1 MPEHFLHESL
11 YRGEVAM
18 ARMGAARVIV
28 CGAGALG
35 SHLTENLVRQG
46 VCQLTVIDDDRV
58 EAHNIGTQVYEEGDI
73 GVPKAEVL
81 RARCFRATGVEI
93 AAITKRL
100 AEQNAAKLLRDADL
114 VCDTFDNSASRGL
127 VTAHCREQGI
137 ACLHLG
143 VNADYGEVR
152 WNEGYRVPG
161 DVLTG
166 NACDYALARNLVLFV
181 VALGGE
187 AIARFL
193 VEGERQSYSFTLRD
207 LAINRE

>member
-11 YRGEVAM
+11 YRGEAAI
-18 ARMGAARVIV
+18 ARMGAARIVV
-28 CGAGALG
+28 CGGGALG
-35 SHLTENLVRQG
+35 SHLTENLARQG
-46 VCQLTVIDDDRV
+46 ARQLTVIDDDRV
-58 EAHNIGTQVYEEGDI
+58 EAHNIGTQVYEEGDV
-73 GVPKAEVL
+73 GAPKAEVL

-100 AEQNAAKLLRDADL
+100 TEQNVAKLLRDADL

-127 VTAHCREQGI
+127 VTAHCRERGI

-143 VNADYGEVR
+143 VNTDYGEVR
-152 WNEGYRVPG
+152 WNEIYRVPG
-161 DVLTG
+161 DVLAG
-166 NACDYALARNLVLFV
+166 NACDYPLARNLVLFV

-193 VEGERQSYSFTLRD
+193 VEGARQSYSFTLRD